1 MWRQIAWG
9 QALKQC
15 QEIFARKAELL
26 KAAGVGEI
34 CVALPQP
41 PRFPRF
47 GKFVIDPTTE
57 DFSTF
62 FDVFR
67 WFSMVFDAF
76 RGFSMVFEGF
86 SASSRRSKEV
96 PLPGMGVLGTLLF

>member
-1 MWRQIAWG
+1 MNLWFSERR

-26 KAAGVGEI
+26 KSAGVGEI

-47 GKFVIDPTTE
+47 GKFVIDPTSE
-57 DFSTF
+57 DLEKGRFE
-62 FDVFR
+62 
-67 WFSMVFDAF
+67 AF
-76 RGFSMVFEGF
+76 LRGFG
-86 SASSRRSKEV
+86 
-96 PLPGMGVLGTLLF
+96 GVLKHLRGLDGGVKWK